1 MYLPEM
7 QQVHY
12 MEVKEVVDMVV
23 DEMVGNPKD
32 IDLAQLG
39 KQCFVHIAVRLE
51 ELTYFYLVLMY
62 M

>member
-1 MYLPEM
+1 M

-12 MEVKEVVDMVV
+12 VEVKEVVDMVA

-32 IDLAQLG
+32 VDLAQLG
-39 KQCFVHIAVRLE
+39 EQHFVHVVVRLE